1 MTEVFEH
8 NLDPSDH
15 EDPLTGPSW
24 YVGLVGGLIL
34 VVTLLGLTALYYNE
48 KTSETQSPEK
58 FVAKIPAELE
68 ELRAG
73 QKKRLTSPAHREVR
87 DEAGEQITALVI
99 PIDDAMQLVLEELS
113 AREGTP

>member
-8 NLDPSDH
+8 NPSDH

-48 KTSETQSPEK
+48 KADETEK
-58 FVAKIPAELE
+58 KVVAEFPAELE
-68 ELRAG
+68 KLRDG
-73 QKKRLTSPAHREVR
+73 QRERLTSPAHREVR

-99 PIDDAMQLVLEELS
+99 PIEDAMQLVVKELG

>member
-8 NLDPSDH
+8 NPDPRDH
-15 EDPLTGPSW
+15 EDPLTGPSL

-34 VVTLLGLTALYYNE
+34 VVMLLGLTALYYNE
-48 KTSETQSPEK
+48 KTSETQSSKK
-58 FVAKIPAELE
+58 FVATIPAELE
-68 ELRAG
+68 KLRAD

-99 PIDDAMQLVLEELS
+99 PIEDAMQLVLEELS

>member
-8 NLDPSDH
+8 NPDPSDH

-48 KTSETQSPEK
+48 KAGEAQSPEK
-58 FVAKIPAELE
+58 FVAKIPAELKK
-68 ELRAG
+68 LRDG
-73 QKKRLTSPAHREVR
+73 QRERLTSPAHREVR

-99 PIDDAMQLVLEELS
+99 PIEDAMHLVVKELG

>member
-8 NLDPSDH
+8 NPDPSDH

-48 KTSETQSPEK
+48 KAGETQK
-58 FVAKIPAELE
+58 KVAEFPAELE
-68 ELRAG
+68 DLRAK

-87 DEAGEQITALVI
+87 DEAGEQIT
-99 PIDDAMQLVLEELS
+99 LS